1 MAPARRRARWP
12 ARPPQLLRTPKIAP
26 LAWPRERSSQTA
38 PGAIIWEI
46 AATLGRQKA
55 QKKPEP
61 TAGAGRGQAPSAKRC
76 FASGSGVPINRP
88 GHPPAHD
95 DAERWQ
101 PGGLD

>member
-46 AATLGRQKA
+46 AATLGRQNA

-61 TAGAGRGQAPSAKRC
+61 TAGAGEGQTPWGKKSVASGARAPRKRPGQAPAAGEGKPR
-76 FASGSGVPINRP
+76 
-88 GHPPAHD
+88 
-95 DAERWQ
+95 
-101 PGGLD
+101 